1 MTDKVVR
8 LTTVKPSKPEKD
20 EGLDANLMLTL
31 MEFAA
36 IMETTKAK
44 SFAAVACDESG
55 EIVTTWYSA
64 LPHNAL
70 IGAVEM
76 LKNDY
81 MMNQWM
87 YDEEEGDWQ

>member
-1 MTDKVVR
+1 
-8 LTTVKPSKPEKD
+8 
-20 EGLDANLMLTL
+20 
-31 MEFAA
+31 
-36 IMETTKAK
+36 METSKAK
-44 SFAAVACDESG
+44 SFAAVACNESG

-81 MMNQWM
+81 MMNQWI
-87 YDEEEGDWQ
+87 YDEDEE

>member
-1 MTDKVVR
+1 MTDKVVKLR
-8 LTTVKPSKPEKD
+8 AVKSSTPVED
-20 EGLDANLMLTL
+20 EVLDINLLVTL
-31 MEFAA
+31 NEFAA
-36 IMETTKAK
+36 IMDTSKAK
-44 SFAAVACDESG
+44 SFAAVSCSESG

-81 MMNQWM
+81 LLNQYM
-87 YDEEEGDWQ
+87 SDEEEE

>member
-1 MTDKVVR
+1 MTDKVVKLR
-8 LTTVKPSKPEKD
+8 AVKSSTPVED
-20 EGLDANLMLTL
+20 EGLDINLLVTL
-31 MEFAA
+31 NEFAA
-36 IMETTKAK
+36 IMDTSKAK
-44 SFAAVACDESG
+44 SFAAVSCSESG

-81 MMNQWM
+81 LLNQYM
-87 YDEEEGDWQ
+87 SDEEEE